1 MKIAT
6 REIRLIKT
14 IKYLDD
20 CIKTIYIQKIYEG
33 NAKKPVF
40 IITTIEYKNSD
51 GTIDKKKSNTYRVDI
66 GEIDK
71 REIEYKYIETEML
84 TTINYNNNSTR
95 TIKDWKYIIKCH
107 ISNDYYKYNKVE
119 FRYPNGKIDENR
131 SYDSKPFD
139 ESEKKEI
146 SEILFKYGYKWYRR
160 NYRIFL
166 KKYDEYNKYH
176 GIQLLPT
183 VT

>member
-40 IITTIEYKNSD
+40 MITTIEYKNSD
-51 GTIDKKKSNTYRVDI
+51 GTIDEKKSNTYRVDI

-71 REIEYKYIETEML
+71 PEIGYI
-84 TTINYNNNSTR
+84 
-95 TIKDWKYIIKCH
+95 YI
-107 ISNDYYKYNKVE
+107 
-119 FRYPNGKIDENR
+119 
-131 SYDSKPFD
+131 
-139 ESEKKEI
+139 
-146 SEILFKYGYKWYRR
+146 
-160 NYRIFL
+160 
-166 KKYDEYNKYH
+166 
-176 GIQLLPT
+176 
-183 VT
+183 